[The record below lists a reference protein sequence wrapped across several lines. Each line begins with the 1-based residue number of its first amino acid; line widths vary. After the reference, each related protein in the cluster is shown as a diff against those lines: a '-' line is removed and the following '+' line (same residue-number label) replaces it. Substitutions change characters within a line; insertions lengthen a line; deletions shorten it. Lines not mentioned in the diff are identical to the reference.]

1 MNLVI
6 GLDLDNTIVCYDRCF
21 HTLAVARCGMPG
33 TVPVEKAAVRQ
44 FLRDSGREAEWTALQ
59 GVAYG
64 VGMRQAEPFVGALD
78 FVRETLRCGGNLK
91 IISHRTRHPIVG
103 DQTDLHASAL
113 AWLRRKGFVGPEG
126 LREEDV
132 FFETTKEAKL
142 ARVAEER
149 CEVFLDD
156 LPELLMA
163 DAFPA
168 EVEGWLFAPGQTT
181 APYERVVTDWA
192 AFRRQVL

>member
-1 MNLVI
+1 VII

-21 HTLAVARCGMPG
+21 HTLAVERCGVPAA
-33 TVPVEKAAVRQ
+33 VPVQKTAVRE
-44 FLRDSGREAEWTALQ
+44 FLREAGREAEWTKLQ

-64 VGMRQAEPFVGALD
+64 DGMSQAQPFAGALG
-78 FVRETLRCGGNLK
+78 FVQEALRRGRTLK
-91 IISHRTRHPIVG
+91 IISHRTKCPIVG

-113 AWLRRKGFVGPEG
+113 DWLRREGFVGPEG

-142 ARVAEER
+142 ARIAEQH
-149 CEVFLDD
+149 CDIFLDD

-163 DAFPA
+163 EAFPA
-168 EVEGWLFAPGQTT
+168 EVQGWLFAPDQKG
-181 APYERVVTDWA
+181 APHERVVTDWA
-192 AFRRQVL
+192 AFGRQIL